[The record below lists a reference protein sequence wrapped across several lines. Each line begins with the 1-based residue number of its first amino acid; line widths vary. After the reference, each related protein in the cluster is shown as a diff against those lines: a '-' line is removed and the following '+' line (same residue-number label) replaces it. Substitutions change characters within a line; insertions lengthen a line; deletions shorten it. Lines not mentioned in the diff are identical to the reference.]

1 MSLRKRRKLV
11 DAGPERLIVLEKD
24 RVFHFLMSHKIEAFS
39 FTFRNRERQEDERE
53 AQRWHGPV
61 VEQQRR
67 LFQRETGPLS
77 TD

>member
-53 AQRWHGPV
+53 AQR
-61 VEQQRR
+61 
-67 LFQRETGPLS
+67 
-77 TD
+77 